1 MVQGSFAGM
10 CGMSRFHVCCLL
22 TESEN
27 DSAEEEDPE
36 YLKGPAPPEEYLV
49 SSEEDILDTF
59 SALARN
65 AVEQEGTTEVS
76 EDNMATTV
84 KTTKAAQVTTEKT
97 TTLPTTIYVTPN
109 TEAVDTTIGKPS
121 GENFVHH
128 CG

>member
-27 DSAEEEDPE
+27 DSAEEDQE

-65 AVEQEGTTEVS
+65 AVEQGGFAFNGDKEYPSLHVY
-76 EDNMATTV
+76 
-84 KTTKAAQVTTEKT
+84 TKYD
-97 TTLPTTIYVTPN
+97 I
-109 TEAVDTTIGKPS
+109 
-121 GENFVHH
+121 H
-128 CG
+128 

>member
-65 AVEQEGTTEVS
+65 AVEQGGTTEVI

-84 KTTKAAQVTTEKT
+84 K

-109 TEAVDTTIGKPS
+109 TEAVDTTIG
-121 GENFVHH
+121 ENFVHY

>member
-27 DSAEEEDPE
+27 DSAGEEDPE

-65 AVEQEGTTEVS
+65 AVEQGGTTEVI

-84 KTTKAAQVTTEKT
+84 K

>member
-1 MVQGSFAGM
+1 
-10 CGMSRFHVCCLL
+10 MSRFHVCCLL

-65 AVEQEGTTEVS
+65 AVEKEGTTEVI

-84 KTTKAAQVTTEKT
+84 K

-109 TEAVDTTIGKPS
+109 TEAVDTTIG
-121 GENFVHH
+121 ENFVHY